1 MAFSDYKH
9 ISQVQQ
15 EFTIAYREELF
26 LVPHETPVPEPFLA
40 EFLFNKE
47 HFDVYS
53 SEAARSEL
61 LIFPLLREVYKP
73 HAHQCSLWIQKPLT
87 YDDKLT
93 GTTDYLVSARS
104 PLGKTVVATPLLI
117 AVEAKKNDFEQGW
130 AQCAAELVAAQRLN
144 GDANVPVYG
153 IVTDGRFWEF
163 GKLVEDIF
171 YQNSEAYSADQLPL
185 LFGVLQQLFHTVT
198 TEVET
203 LHATARHRGK
213 DNHY

>member
-15 EFTIAYREELF
+15 EFTIAYREEAF
-26 LVPHETPVPEPFLA
+26 LVLQEAQVPEPFLA
-40 EFLFNKE
+40 EVLFNKE
-47 HFDVYS
+47 YFDVFA

-73 HAHQCSLWIQKPLT
+73 YAQQCALWIQKTLT

-93 GTTDYLVSARS
+93 GTTDYLVTSRS
-104 PLGKTVVATPLLI
+104 PLGKTVLATPLLI

-130 AQCAAELVAAQRLN
+130 GQCAAELVAMQRIN
-144 GDANVPVYG
+144 NDAHLPVYG

-163 GKLVEDIF
+163 GKLVGDVF
-171 YQNSEAYSADQLPL
+171 YHHSEAYSADQLAL
-185 LFGVLQQLFHTVT
+185 LFGVLHYLFHTAT
-198 TEVET
+198 SEVK
-203 LHATARHRGK
+203 G
-213 DNHY
+213 